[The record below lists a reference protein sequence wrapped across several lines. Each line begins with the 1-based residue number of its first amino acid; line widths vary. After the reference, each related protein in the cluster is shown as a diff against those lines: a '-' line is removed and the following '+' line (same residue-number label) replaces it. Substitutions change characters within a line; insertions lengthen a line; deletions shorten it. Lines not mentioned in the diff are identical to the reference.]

1 MAGLG
6 SLSEEES
13 MDSIKD
19 DAFETA
25 SRRLER
31 LAQLKEKNLLE
42 ETEYQNIRNNIL
54 SEMTSCT
61 KFHEAKT
68 PAVQKPTEP
77 LESPSLSYGHLH
89 SEIVRK
95 IEATHK
101 AAGENAKQRVFK
113 AMTEMAEKQALY
125 PGDSA
130 ILSELV
136 EIVFGPAEGGEVTN
150 VDPAWKLLETQ
161 RLLIE
166 ISAKTTNSKVASPA
180 AKAIAETSLHS
191 AARATTEFSGEQK
204 KPAGPGK
211 LSLASFWG
219 KFVLKDVEGAFEG
232 GAAAVTI
239 APSFTATFPITLPFA
254 AAFGVVVGA
263 GIKSA
268 SAYTD
273 RGA

>member
-1 MAGLG
+1 
-6 SLSEEES
+6 

-125 PGDSA
+125 PGRLCD
-130 ILSELV
+130 LV
-136 EIVFGPAEGGEVTN
+136 GTCGNCVRPGRGRRSYQCRSC
-150 VDPAWKLLETQ
+150 LETP
-161 RLLIE
+161 RD
-166 ISAKTTNSKVASPA
+166 A
-180 AKAIAETSLHS
+180 A
-191 AARATTEFSGEQK
+191 
-204 KPAGPGK
+204 
-211 LSLASFWG
+211 LA
-219 KFVLKDVEGAFEG
+219 D
-232 GAAAVTI
+232 
-239 APSFTATFPITLPFA
+239 
-254 AAFGVVVGA
+254 
-263 GIKSA
+263 
-268 SAYTD
+268 
-273 RGA
+273 